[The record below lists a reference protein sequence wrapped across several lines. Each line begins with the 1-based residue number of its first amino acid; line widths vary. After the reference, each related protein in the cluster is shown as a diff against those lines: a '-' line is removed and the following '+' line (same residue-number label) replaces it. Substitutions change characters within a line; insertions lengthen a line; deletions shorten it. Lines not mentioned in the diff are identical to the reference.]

1 MFLALNIFKNSD
13 ATSALGEGAGEISD
27 LAVAIFGKF
36 IDVLEGAAVI
46 VCGFIVVHALR
57 RYFARIEVEHEHQ
70 RTALNL
76 LEKITNGFVIIVAI
90 TLGLKVIGLDLT
102 LLISVL
108 TLGLSFGLRDVIK
121 NYVAGILILFKSP
134 FKIGDIVKIRSF
146 VGKIIQIEFQA
157 ITIKTFDNKD
167 VTIYNK
173 DILTQPITNY
183 SRHDQR
189 RLEICVQLGYGSDL
203 ARAVK
208 IIEEIMKGDENV
220 LKEPKYSVYF
230 KSFENAGTLLRVRF
244 WVKYPCNIL
253 KIQSGLAYK
262 MQSALDEE
270 NMYAPYVREVDGT
283 YAMTQARKERLKVLY
298 AQPELAAIVAGT
310 GFQTAG
316 VTGGAVALADSG
328 LVGAA
333 PTAAAAG
340 AAVTA
345 IMPGEES
352 TENYA
357 DAEEPE

>member
-13 ATSALGEGAGEISD
+13 AAGALNEGAGEISD

-46 VCGFIVVHALR
+46 VCGFIVVRALR

-76 LEKITNGFVIIVAI
+76 LEKITDGFIVIVAI
-90 TLGLKVIGLDLT
+90 TLGLKMIGLDLT

-146 VGKIIQIEFQA
+146 IGKIIQIEFQA

-203 ARAVK
+203 SHAVK
-208 IIEEIMKGDENV
+208 IIEEIMKEDENV
-220 LKEPKYSVYF
+220 LKKPKYSVYF
-230 KSFENAGTLLRVRF
+230 KSFENTGTLLRVRF

-253 KIQSGLAYK
+253 KIQSELAYK
-262 MQSALDEE
+262 VQGALDEE

-298 AQPELAAIVAGT
+298 ARPELAAIMAGT
-310 GFQTAG
+310 GFQAAEATAG
-316 VTGGAVALADSG
+316 ITAPADSG
-328 LVGAA
+328 VAGAT
-333 PTAAAAG
+333 PAAAAVG
-340 AAVTA
+340 ATVTVTT
-345 IMPGEES
+345 PGEES
-352 TENYA
+352 AEGYA